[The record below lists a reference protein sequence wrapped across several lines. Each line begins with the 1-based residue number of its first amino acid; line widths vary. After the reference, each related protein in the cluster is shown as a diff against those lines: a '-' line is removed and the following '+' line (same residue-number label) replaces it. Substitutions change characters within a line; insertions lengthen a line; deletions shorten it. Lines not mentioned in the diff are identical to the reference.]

1 MKALVLLT
9 ISICYSQNYTLEKAV
24 EIALQ
29 NKETLKASA
38 LDLNS
43 SKQEIKSSYSGILPS
58 LRASTSMSEARFPE
72 QTVGFN
78 QSSGEILSDVSSIT
92 SASSNISIYQ
102 NLYDGGV
109 WWNNIRL
116 AKNNY
121 KISEQFNRQ
130 IKTNI
135 IRNVHFAY
143 FNYLKA
149 MQLLSVARSNLMS
162 SQQQL
167 ALVEQK
173 FNLGSAKKTDLLKAK
188 VRFGQARV
196 DLISNDASLKSAY
209 RNLKNAMG
217 LINTNDEFSI
227 SDVERPLE
235 IIPEFETGFELIQK
249 FNPSIKAKQ
258 YQIVAAKIG
267 TKIAKGSRMP
277 NISIS
282 ASAFGT
288 AESIS
293 DAVSNSY
300 GDNQRTN
307 TSLSIS
313 LPLYSGNTIST
324 QIQKAK
330 LTVNIQESEYLT
342 QLEDLSVQLKDL
354 IDQLQNFSEII
365 PINETVLESAEE
377 DLKLSQVRYSQGSTT
392 ILEVLN
398 AQVSVVQAKSS
409 LVRSKYDA
417 FIQQANL
424 KALLGTLDVEQ
435 ENN

>member
-1 MKALVLLT
+1 MKALVLLA
-9 ISICYSQNYTLEKAV
+9 ISICFSQNYSLEKAV
-24 EIALQ
+24 EMALQ
-29 NKETLKASA
+29 NKEALKASA
-38 LDLNS
+38 LDLRS
-43 SKQEIKSSYSGILPS
+43 SKQDIKNSYSGILPS
-58 LRASTSMSEARFPE
+58 LRASTTMTESRFPE

-92 SASSNISIYQ
+92 SASSNISINQ
-102 NLYDGGV
+102 NIYDGGV

-149 MQLLSVARSNLMS
+149 MQLLGVARSNLMS

-173 FNLGSAKKTDLLKAK
+173 FDLGSAKKTDLLKAK

-324 QIQKAK
+324 RIQKAK
-330 LTVNIQESEYLT
+330 LTVNKQESEYLT

>member
-1 MKALVLLT
+1 MKALVLLA
-9 ISICYSQNYTLEKAV
+9 ISICYSQNYSLEKAV

-29 NKETLKASA
+29 NKEALKASA
-38 LDLNS
+38 LDLRS
-43 SKQEIKSSYSGILPS
+43 SKQDIKSSYSGILPS
-58 LRASTSMSEARFPE
+58 LRASTTMTESRFPE

-92 SASSNISIYQ
+92 SASSNISINQ
-102 NLYDGGV
+102 NIYDGGV

-121 KISEQFNRQ
+121 KISDQFNRQ

-149 MQLLSVARSNLMS
+149 MQLLGVARSNLMS

-173 FNLGSAKKTDLLKAK
+173 FDLGSAKKTDLLKAK

-324 QIQKAK
+324 RIQKAK
-330 LTVNIQESEYLT
+330 LTVNKQESEYLT

>member
-1 MKALVLLT
+1 MKALVFLA
-9 ISICYSQNYTLEKAV
+9 ISICYSQNYSLEKAV

-29 NKETLKASA
+29 NKEALKASA
-38 LDLNS
+38 LDLRS
-43 SKQEIKSSYSGILPS
+43 SKQDIKSSYSGILPS
-58 LRASTSMSEARFPE
+58 LRASTTMTESRFPE

-92 SASSNISIYQ
+92 SASSNISINQ
-102 NLYDGGV
+102 NIYDGGV
-109 WWNNIRL
+109 WWNNISL

-121 KISEQFNRQ
+121 KISDQFNRQ

-149 MQLLSVARSNLMS
+149 MQLLGVARSNLMS

-173 FNLGSAKKTDLLKAK
+173 FDLGSAKKTDLLKAK

-324 QIQKAK
+324 RIQKAK
-330 LTVNIQESEYLT
+330 LTVNKQESEYLT
-342 QLEDLSVQLKDL
+342 QLEDISVQLKDL

>member
-173 FNLGSAKKTDLLKAK
+173 FDLGSAKKTDLLKAK

-324 QIQKAK
+324 RIQKAK
-330 LTVNIQESEYLT
+330 LTVNKQESEYLT
-342 QLEDLSVQLKDL
+342 QLEDLSVQLKDI

>member
-1 MKALVLLT
+1 MKALVLLA
-9 ISICYSQNYTLEKAV
+9 ISISYSQNYSLEKAV

-38 LDLNS
+38 LDLRS
-43 SKQEIKSSYSGILPS
+43 SKQDIKSSYSGILPS
-58 LRASTSMSEARFPE
+58 LRASTTMTESRFPE

-92 SASSNISIYQ
+92 SASSNISINQ
-102 NLYDGGV
+102 NIYDGGV

-149 MQLLSVARSNLMS
+149 MQLLGVARSNLMS

-173 FNLGSAKKTDLLKAK
+173 FDLGSAKKTDLLKAK

-227 SDVERPLE
+227 SDVERPFE

-258 YQIVAAKIG
+258 YQIVAAKTG

-324 QIQKAK
+324 RIQKAK
-330 LTVNIQESEYLT
+330 LTVNKQESEYLT

-424 KALLGTLDVEQ
+424 KALLGTLDFEQ

>member
-1 MKALVLLT
+1 MKAFVLIA
-9 ISICYSQNYTLEKAV
+9 ISICYSQNYTLDQAV
-24 EIALQ
+24 DIALQ
-29 NKETLKASA
+29 NKEALKASA
-38 LDLNS
+38 LDLRS
-43 SKQEIKSSYSGILPS
+43 SKQDIKSSYGGILPS
-58 LRASTSMSEARFPE
+58 VRVTGGVTESQFPR
-72 QTVGFN
+72 QSVGFN

-92 SASSNISIYQ
+92 SASSNLTVNQTI
-102 NLYDGGV
+102 YDGGV

-121 KISEQFNRQ
+121 KVSEEFNRQ

-149 MQLLSVARSNLMS
+149 MQLLGVARSNLMS

-167 ALVEQK
+167 TLVQQQ
-173 FNLGSAKKTDLLKAK
+173 FDLGSAKKTDLLKAE

-196 DLISNDASLKSAY
+196 DVITNDASVKSAY
-209 RNLKNAMG
+209 RDLKNSMG
-217 LINTNDEFSI
+217 VTRINDDFTI
-227 SDVERPLE
+227 SEVEKPLE
-235 IIPEFETGFELIQK
+235 IIPEFETGFELLQK
-249 FNPSIKAKQ
+249 FNPSVKAKQ
-258 YQIVAAKIG
+258 YQIVTAKLS

-288 AESIS
+288 AESLS
-293 DAVSNSY
+293 EAVSNSY

-313 LPLYSGNTIST
+313 LPLYSGNTISAR
-324 QIQKAK
+324 IQKAK
-330 LTVNIQESEYLT
+330 IAVNKQESEYLT

-354 IDQLQNFSEII
+354 IDQLQNFNEII

-424 KALLGTLDVEQ
+424 KALLGTLDNEQ
-435 ENN
+435 KNN